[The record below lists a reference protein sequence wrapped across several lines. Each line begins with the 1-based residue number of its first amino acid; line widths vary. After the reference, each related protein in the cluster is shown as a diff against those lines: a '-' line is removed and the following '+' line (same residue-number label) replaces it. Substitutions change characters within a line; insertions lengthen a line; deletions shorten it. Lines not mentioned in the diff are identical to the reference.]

1 MQPTQIRH
9 CAYARW
15 TWGLNPY
22 AVCDSDADPLQSGV
36 QHDPVLIGG
45 VDLAERFIAGQLRA
59 SDGLTLDIAD
69 VVGGSYRT
77 QVATLEGTQCAV
89 EIVSR
94 ITFDDGTTATHS
106 YQQTLTMQGTELSP
120 TRVRISLVDLE
131 DQRLGELYPPTTW
144 ETDAWPGLWVD
155 DAGRPVARPVGTA
168 LKVPAALILADDV
181 NSEYFYGLCEAPS
194 VSVAVAAV
202 STGSKT
208 FSIAGDYTDRVSAG
222 SVIWVDGST
231 SNDNRYTVTAAA
243 YSAPNTVITVSETIA
258 SSTANG
264 SVLIFPTVL
273 AVYRDGRLVPSSEY
287 QVHLLDEATAQ
298 WAEPE
303 FSAVGSEWILSHVGT
318 GSASVIG
325 GKLQLTGDGGGS
337 NYGVCYANSAT
348 PRPLPN
354 SWYPCQLKLD
364 AGVLSYGGFT
374 ATHQLTSTGEHWRLV
389 QQVFSGNQRILLAN
403 FNTGSATTVQLD
415 YCRAQVGVGR
425 WLLLRFTTEQVGFD
439 GAQHQISCDIRG
451 VDSRN
456 AVSEIGR
463 LLQAAGITI
472 DATTFATA
480 AAYANTHRMLVDCDH
495 GRGEQRR
502 IRAIV
507 EDLLFIARATLYRAS
522 SGSYAIAQDTTATL
536 AASRNEAADAIDV
549 SSLKQAARPSS
560 VGLRYRPS
568 TRDPSQLQHT
578 IRRDVTGGTTGE
590 AAPRDVRYLRDH
602 EAADRLLCYLALREQ
617 YNRRLSATEYAVD
630 RRLAQRVA
638 ITSAPLGLNAAEWTV
653 QSATRIP
660 GGVSWEAVEYVA
672 AVHTYTPG
680 DLPPDAVTGYTPD
693 YSNTPPAAPTSLTI
707 TAGAAALGTAGELRA
722 YIDVSAA
729 PPAVNWSAIWFYAEH
744 NTTGEIPA
752 LIRGSVAGGVAS
764 ATLTGLRP
772 GEVYQL
778 HAYAINEFDQL
789 GVVQSS
795 FNATAIG
802 GGNPVTTFTAPGY
815 ATLPPNVG
823 SCNASQGSA
832 LMVQVRWSIVST
844 AALLEY
850 VLERSANGGAY
861 AEVWRGRGLSYIDR
875 DVFYASNYTYRVKAR
890 DTYGNLSASWA
901 TSGGVLVSANISGG
915 ASGDIT
921 SNTVATSNRTSTSTA
936 SSSGLMLSGD
946 GFDAGSVAH
955 GLGKAPLATVSISA
969 SDPMIACATGADAS
983 AVSFAVMRAPSAM
996 TTEDGTVSPHSHT
1009 LQFAGGVATYTVTVS
1024 IW

>member
-1 MQPTQIRH
+1 
-9 CAYARW
+9 
-15 TWGLNPY
+15 
-22 AVCDSDADPLQSGV
+22 
-36 QHDPVLIGG
+36 
-45 VDLAERFIAGQLRA
+45 
-59 SDGLTLDIAD
+59 
-69 VVGGSYRT
+69 
-77 QVATLEGTQCAV
+77 
-89 EIVSR
+89 
-94 ITFDDGTTATHS
+94 
-106 YQQTLTMQGTELSP
+106 
-120 TRVRISLVDLE
+120 
-131 DQRLGELYPPTTW
+131 
-144 ETDAWPGLWVD
+144 
-155 DAGRPVARPVGTA
+155 
-168 LKVPAALILADDV
+168 
-181 NSEYFYGLCEAPS
+181 
-194 VSVAVAAV
+194 
-202 STGSKT
+202 
-208 FSIAGDYTDRVSAG
+208 
-222 SVIWVDGST
+222 
-231 SNDNRYTVTAAA
+231 
-243 YSAPNTVITVSETIA
+243 
-258 SSTANG
+258 
-264 SVLIFPTVL
+264 
-273 AVYRDGRLVPSSEY
+273 
-287 QVHLLDEATAQ
+287 
-298 WAEPE
+298 
-303 FSAVGSEWILSHVGT
+303 
-318 GSASVIG
+318 
-325 GKLQLTGDGGGS
+325 
-337 NYGVCYANSAT
+337 
-348 PRPLPN
+348 
-354 SWYPCQLKLD
+354 
-364 AGVLSYGGFT
+364 
-374 ATHQLTSTGEHWRLV
+374 
-389 QQVFSGNQRILLAN
+389 
-403 FNTGSATTVQLD
+403 
-415 YCRAQVGVGR
+415 
-425 WLLLRFTTEQVGFD
+425 
-439 GAQHQISCDIRG
+439 
-451 VDSRN
+451 
-456 AVSEIGR
+456 
-463 LLQAAGITI
+463 
-472 DATTFATA
+472 
-480 AAYANTHRMLVDCDH
+480 MLVDCDH

-832 LMVQVRWSIVST
+832 LMVQVRWSIVNT

-901 TSGGVLVSANISGG
+901 TSGGVLVSANIAGG
-915 ASGDIT
+915 AAGDIT
-921 SNTVATSNRTSTSTA
+921 SNTVASSNRTAA
-936 SSSGLMLSGD
+936 SSASSG
-946 GFDAGSVAH
+946 GSLTGIDTTAVAH
-955 GLGKAPLATVSISA
+955 GLGKVPLATVTA
-969 SDPMIACATGADAS
+969 SGGATLLASATGVDAS
-983 AVSFAVMRAPSAM
+983 TVTVAVMRPATGTSA
-996 TTEDGTVSPHSHT
+996 EDGSGGLHSHSPT
-1009 LQFAGGVATYTVTVS
+1009 YGLPVGYTVTVLF
-1024 IW
+1024 W